1 MKNVKLAYAE
11 AQNELNLYLNP
22 EKKDTQIVDKVE
34 TDASNVNTGI
44 NQDAELFLGS
54 LVVGGAA
61 FAILLRK
68 QREEENL

>member
-11 AQNELNLYLNP
+11 AQNALKLYLNQ
-22 EKKDTQIVDKVE
+22 EKEDMQTVDKVE

-44 NQDAELFLGS
+44 NQMAEMYLGS
-54 LVVGGAA
+54 PVVGGAA